1 MPTPRT
7 AATAAA
13 TAAALLILLTPGGP
27 ASADVPR
34 GGDMGPLVLADG
46 AAPLAAEVLTLE
58 GTPLPLAEALGER
71 LTVLNFWATWCVP
84 CRHEMP
90 TLEALA
96 AAAPEGVAVIALS
109 TGRDSPERIAAFAE
123 AAGLDRLALLRD
135 PDAAAGREAAVLGL
149 PTTLVL
155 GPDGAELA
163 RLTGT
168 ADWNGPNARAVLKAL
183 GAPFTSR

>member
-1 MPTPRT
+1 MPRHVPR
-7 AATAAA
+7 
-13 TAAALLILLTPGGP
+13 AAALSILLACAAP
-27 ASADVPR
+27 AAAEVPR
-34 GGDMGPLVLADG
+34 AGDMEPLVMAGD
-46 AAPLAAEVLTLE
+46 AAPLTAEVLTLD
-58 GTPLPLAEALGER
+58 GAPLPLADVLGER
-71 LTVLNFWATWCVP
+71 LTVLNFWATWCAP

-96 AAAPEGVAVIALS
+96 ADPPDGVEVIALS

-123 AAGLDRLALLRD
+123 EIGIERLALLRD

-149 PTTLVL
+149 PTTLIL

-168 ADWNGPNARAVLKAL
+168 ADWNGPDARAAMEAL
-183 GAPFTSR
+183 GAPFTSH